1 MHPPPDPDSTPA
13 PRSPL
18 RLDLESLSGLYRSG
32 AADPADVAGE
42 VLARI
47 AARGDDHVWIT
58 LRPAADLLG
67 DAAGLARR
75 WPDPDTRPPLYGVPF
90 AVKDN
95 VDVAGLPTTAAC
107 PAYSYVPER
116 GAPLVERLLAAGA
129 LLVGKTNLD
138 QFATGLSGTR
148 SPYGACESPLLPGL
162 ISGGSSSGSAV
173 AVAADLVSFAIGTD
187 TAGSGRVPAALTGTV
202 GVKPSRGLVSTLGVV
217 PACASLDCPSVFAR
231 SAADGLAVLSV
242 VAAFEPADPWSRELP
257 VPGPVPPAAYP
268 LRIGVPR
275 DPEFFGDT
283 AAEAAFAEAAERL
296 TALGHRLVPVDLD
309 PFLAAGRLLYEG
321 PWLAERLAAVGGF
334 VTRNP
339 GEVHPV
345 TLKVLSGGG
354 ALSAVDAFE
363 GLYRLRA
370 LDAET
375 RRAWAS
381 MDVLAVPTVPTTFT
395 VAEMLESPIERNAI
409 LGHYTTFTNLLDL
422 AGISVPAGTTT
433 TGRPHGVTF
442 LGPAGSDELLAGL
455 GAAFHTPTGDP
466 ASHGLTG
473 DPAPPVPDARPTT
486 TSVPDTQPTTTS
498 VPDAQPTT
506 IPVPDAQPTT
516 IPVPDAQP
524 TTISIPNAQPTTIP
538 VPDARPAAVHAP
550 EARPATLPAHGPEAR
565 AVLAVVGA
573 HRSGQPLHGR
583 LVSLG
588 ATGLGTALTA
598 PLYRLYA
605 LTGGELPLPGLVR
618 SASGGVQ
625 VEVELYDLSPSALG
639 VLLTQT
645 APPLGLGTIQLA
657 DGRAVHGFLCEPY
670 ATERAPDIS
679 HHGNWPDYLL
689 SLPRS

>member
-1 MHPPPDPDSTPA
+1 MHTPPDPDSM
-13 PRSPL
+13 PRLPL
-18 RLDLESLSGLYRSG
+18 NPVRLDLESLSGLYRSG
-32 AADPADVAGE
+32 AALPADVAGE

-67 DAAGLARR
+67 DAAELARR
-75 WPDPDTRPPLYGVPF
+75 WPDPGTRPPLYGVPF

-148 SPYGACESPLLPGL
+148 SPYGACESPLVPGL

-173 AVAADLVSFAIGTD
+173 AVAADLVSFAVGTD

-202 GVKPSRGLVSTLGVV
+202 GVKPSRGLVSTLGMV

-231 SAADGLAVLSV
+231 SAADGLAVLSAI
-242 VAAFEPADPWSRELP
+242 AAFEPADPWSRVLP
-257 VPGPVPPAAYP
+257 VPGPVPTRASP
-268 LRIGVPR
+268 LRIGVPHE
-275 DPEFFGDT
+275 PEFFGDT
-283 AAEAAFAEAAERL
+283 AAETAFARTVDRL
-296 TALGHRLVPVDLD
+296 GGLGHRIVPVDLG

-321 PWLAERLAAVGGF
+321 PWLAERLAAVGDF

-339 GEVHPV
+339 GEIHPV

-370 LDAET
+370 LDAKT
-375 RRAWAS
+375 REAWAS

-433 TGRPHGVTF
+433 AGRPHGVTF
-442 LGPAGSDELLAGL
+442 LGPAGSDGLLAGL
-455 GAAFHTPTGDP
+455 GATFH
-466 ASHGLTG
+466 ALTG
-473 DPAPPVPDARPTT
+473 GPALPVPDSGSAA
-486 TSVPDTQPTTTS
+486 TSASAST
-498 VPDAQPTT
+498 
-506 IPVPDAQPTT
+506 
-516 IPVPDAQP
+516 
-524 TTISIPNAQPTTIP
+524 
-538 VPDARPAAVHAP
+538 VHAP
-550 EARPATLPAHGPEAR
+550 KAGPATVHASKAGAEAAVGVGAAVEAAAR
-565 AVLAVVGA
+565 AGAEAQARTVLAVVGA

-583 LVSLG
+583 LLSLG
-588 ATGLGTALTA
+588 ATGLGVALTA

-605 LTGGELPLPGLVR
+605 LEGGEMPLPGLVR
-618 SASGGVQ
+618 STSGGVA
-625 VEVELYDLSPSALG
+625 VEVELYELPPSALG
-639 VLLTQT
+639 ILLTQT
-645 APPLGLGTIQLA
+645 VSPLGLGTIELA

-670 ATERAPDIS
+670 ATEKAPDIS
-679 HHGNWPDYLL
+679 RHGSWPSYLL
-689 SLPRS
+689 SRSRS

>member
-1 MHPPPDPDSTPA
+1 MRPPPDSPDST
-13 PRSPL
+13 L

-32 AADPADVAGE
+32 AAGPADVAGE

-148 SPYGACESPLLPGL
+148 SPYGACESPLVAGL

-173 AVAADLVSFAIGTD
+173 AVAAELVSFAVGTD

-242 VAAFEPADPWSRELP
+242 IAAFETADPWSRPLP
-257 VPGPVPPAAYP
+257 VPGLVPPFPRP

-275 DPEFFGDT
+275 EPEFFGDT
-283 AAEAAFAEAAERL
+283 AAAAAFSEAAERL
-296 TALGHRLVPVDLD
+296 TGLGHRLVPVDLD

-321 PWLAERLAAVGGF
+321 PWLAERLAAVGDF

-354 ALSAVDAFE
+354 SLSAVDAFE

-395 VAEMLESPIERNAI
+395 VAEMLESPIERNAV
-409 LGHYTTFTNLLDL
+409 LGHYTTFANLLDL
-422 AGISVPAGTTT
+422 AGISVPAGTTA

-442 LGPAGSDELLAGL
+442 LGRAGSDELLAGL
-455 GAAFHTPTGDP
+455 GAAFH
-466 ASHGLTG
+466 ALTG
-473 DPAPPVPDARPTT
+473 GPATPVPDTRPTTTPVPDTRPTT
-486 TSVPDTQPTTTS
+486 TSLPDTRPTATPMPGALPTATS
-498 VPDAQPTT
+498 VPG
-506 IPVPDAQPTT
+506 
-516 IPVPDAQP
+516 
-524 TTISIPNAQPTTIP
+524 
-538 VPDARPAAVHAP
+538 ARPAAVHGP
-550 EARPATLPAHGPEAR
+550 EASAATLPARAPEAR

-583 LVSLG
+583 LTSLG
-588 ATGLGTALTA
+588 AICLGTALTA

-605 LTGGELPLPGLVR
+605 LHGGDLPLPGLVR
-618 SASGGVQ
+618 PASGGVR

-645 APPLGLGTIQLA
+645 APPLGLGTIRLA

-670 ATERAPDIS
+670 ATEDAPDIS
-679 HHGNWPDYLL
+679 HHGSWPDYLL
-689 SLPRS
+689 SLPRP

>member
-1 MHPPPDPDSTPA
+1 MD
-13 PRSPL
+13 SPL
-18 RLDLESLSGLYRSG
+18 RLDLGSLARLYRSG
-32 AADPADVAGE
+32 TARPADVAGE

-107 PAYSYVPER
+107 PAYSHVPER
-116 GAPLVERLLAAGA
+116 DAPLVERLLAAGA

-231 SAADGLAVLSV
+231 LAADGLAVLSV
-242 VAAFEPADPWSRELP
+242 IATFEPADPWSRALP
-257 VPGPVPPAAYP
+257 VPGPVPPSAYS

-275 DPEFFGDT
+275 APEFFGDT
-283 AAEAAFAEAAERL
+283 AAETAFAEAAERL
-296 TALGHRLVPVDLD
+296 TGLGQTLVPVDLD

-321 PWLAERLAAVGGF
+321 PWLAERLAAVGDF
-334 VTRNP
+334 VARNP

-375 RRAWAS
+375 REAWAS

-422 AGISVPAGTTT
+422 AGISVPAGTTA

-442 LGPAGSDELLAGL
+442 LGPAGSDGLLAGL
-455 GAAFHTPTGDP
+455 GAAFH
-466 ASHGLTG
+466 ALTG
-473 DPAPPVPDARPTT
+473 GPAIP
-486 TSVPDTQPTTTS
+486 VPDTQPTTTS
-498 VPDAQPTT
+498 VPNTQPAASS
-506 IPVPDAQPTT
+506 D
-516 IPVPDAQP
+516 
-524 TTISIPNAQPTTIP
+524 PNAQP
-538 VPDARPAAVHAP
+538 AAANAP
-550 EARPATLPAHGPEAR
+550 EARPATLPAHTPEAR
-565 AVLAVVGA
+565 VVLAVVGA

-583 LVSLG
+583 LTSLG

-605 LTGGELPLPGLVR
+605 LNGGDLPLPGLVR
-618 SASGGVQ
+618 STSGGVQ
-625 VEVELYDLSPSALG
+625 VEVELYDLSASALG
-639 VLLTQT
+639 TLLTQT
-645 APPLGLGTIQLA
+645 TSPLGLGTIELA

-670 ATERAPDIS
+670 ATEDAPDIS
-679 HHGNWPDYLL
+679 HHGNWPDYLR
-689 SLPRS
+689 SLPPS

>member
-1 MHPPPDPDSTPA
+1 MHTPPDPDSM
-13 PRSPL
+13 PRLPL
-18 RLDLESLSGLYRSG
+18 NPVRLDLESLSGLYRSG
-32 AADPADVAGE
+32 AALPADVAGE

-67 DAAGLARR
+67 DAAELARR
-75 WPDPDTRPPLYGVPF
+75 WPDPGTRPPLYGVPF

-148 SPYGACESPLLPGL
+148 SPYGACESPLVPGL

-173 AVAADLVSFAIGTD
+173 AVAADLVSFAVGTD

-202 GVKPSRGLVSTLGVV
+202 GVKPSRGLVSTLGMV

-231 SAADGLAVLSV
+231 SAADGLAVLSAI
-242 VAAFEPADPWSRELP
+242 AAFEPADPWSRVLP
-257 VPGPVPPAAYP
+257 VPGPVPTRASP
-268 LRIGVPR
+268 LRIGVPHE
-275 DPEFFGDT
+275 PEFFGDT
-283 AAEAAFAEAAERL
+283 AAETAFARAVDRL
-296 TALGHRLVPVDLD
+296 GGLGHRIVPVDLG

-321 PWLAERLAAVGGF
+321 PWLAERLAAVGDF

-339 GEVHPV
+339 GEIHPV

-370 LDAET
+370 LDAKT
-375 RRAWAS
+375 REAWAS

-433 TGRPHGVTF
+433 AGRPHGVTF
-442 LGPAGSDELLAGL
+442 LGPAGSDGLLAGL
-455 GAAFHTPTGDP
+455 GATFH
-466 ASHGLTG
+466 ALTG
-473 DPAPPVPDARPTT
+473 GPALPVPDSGSAA
-486 TSVPDTQPTTTS
+486 TSASAST
-498 VPDAQPTT
+498 
-506 IPVPDAQPTT
+506 
-516 IPVPDAQP
+516 
-524 TTISIPNAQPTTIP
+524 
-538 VPDARPAAVHAP
+538 VHAP
-550 EARPATLPAHGPEAR
+550 KAGPATVHASKAGAEAAVGVGAAVEAAAR
-565 AVLAVVGA
+565 AGAEAQARTVLAVVGA

-583 LVSLG
+583 LLSLG
-588 ATGLGTALTA
+588 ATGLGVALTA

-605 LTGGELPLPGLVR
+605 LEGGEMPLPGLVR
-618 SASGGVQ
+618 STSGGVA
-625 VEVELYDLSPSALG
+625 VEVELYELPPSALG
-639 VLLTQT
+639 ILLTQT
-645 APPLGLGTIQLA
+645 VSPLGLGTIELA

-670 ATERAPDIS
+670 ATEKAPDIS
-679 HHGNWPDYLL
+679 RHGSWPSYLL
-689 SLPRS
+689 SRSRS

>member
-1 MHPPPDPDSTPA
+1 MHPPPDPDSMPTPA
-13 PRSPL
+13 PNSTDRPL

-32 AADPADVAGE
+32 AARPADVAGE

-67 DAAGLARR
+67 DAAELTRR

-107 PAYSYVPER
+107 PAYSHVPER

-217 PACASLDCPSVFAR
+217 PACASLDCPSLFAR

-242 VAAFEPADPWSRELP
+242 IAAFEPADPWSRELP
-257 VPGPVPPAAYP
+257 APGPVPPVAYP

-275 DPEFFGDT
+275 APEFFGDT
-283 AAEAAFAEAAERL
+283 AAEAAFAEAAGRL
-296 TALGHRLVPVDLD
+296 TGLGHRIVPVDLD

-321 PWLAERLAAVGGF
+321 PWLAERLAAVGDF

-363 GLYRLRA
+363 GLHRLRA

-395 VAEMLESPIERNAI
+395 VAEMLESPIERNAV

-442 LGPAGSDELLAGL
+442 LGPAGSDTLLAGL
-455 GAAFHTPTGDP
+455 GAAFH
-466 ASHGLTG
+466 GLTG
-473 DPAPPVPDARPTT
+473 GPAAPVPDTRSAAA
-486 TSVPDTQPTTTS
+486 SVPDTRST
-498 VPDAQPTT
+498 A
-506 IPVPDAQPTT
+506 
-516 IPVPDAQP
+516 
-524 TTISIPNAQPTTIP
+524 IP
-538 VPDARPAAVHAP
+538 VPDARPAPPHA
-550 EARPATLPAHGPEAR
+550 PEAR

-583 LVSLG
+583 LISLG

-605 LTGGELPLPGLVR
+605 LNGGDLPLPGLVR
-618 SASGGVQ
+618 STSGGVQ

-645 APPLGLGTIQLA
+645 APPLGLGTIRLA

-670 ATERAPDIS
+670 ATEDSPDIS
-679 HHGNWPDYLL
+679 HHGNWPAYLL
-689 SLPRS
+689 SLPRP

>member
-1 MHPPPDPDSTPA
+1 MRPPPDPDSTPH
-13 PRSPL
+13 PTPNSTDSTL

-32 AADPADVAGE
+32 TARPCDVAGE

-67 DAAGLARR
+67 DAAELARR
-75 WPDPDTRPPLYGVPF
+75 WPDPDDRPPLYGVPF

-107 PAYSYVPER
+107 PAYSHVPGR

-148 SPYGACESPLLPGL
+148 SPYGACESPLVPGL

-217 PACASLDCPSVFAR
+217 PACASLDCPSVFTR
-231 SAADGLAVLSV
+231 SAADGLTVLSV
-242 VAAFEPADPWSRELP
+242 IAAFEPADPWSRALP
-257 VPGPVPPAAYP
+257 VPGPVPPSAYP

-275 DPEFFGDT
+275 EPEFFGDI

-296 TALGHRLVPVDLD
+296 AGLGHRLVPVDLD

-321 PWLAERLAAVGGF
+321 SWLAERLAAVGDF
-334 VTRNP
+334 VARNP

-370 LDAET
+370 LEAET

-455 GAAFHTPTGDP
+455 GATFH
-466 ASHGLTG
+466 SLTG
-473 DPAPPVPDARPTT
+473 GPAVPVPGTRT
-486 TSVPDTQPTTTS
+486 
-498 VPDAQPTT
+498 
-506 IPVPDAQPTT
+506 
-516 IPVPDAQP
+516 
-524 TTISIPNAQPTTIP
+524 
-538 VPDARPAAVHAP
+538 P
-550 EARPATLPAHGPEAR
+550 EARPAASLAHPAEAR

-583 LVSLG
+583 LTSLG
-588 ATGLGTALTA
+588 ATGLGIALTA

-605 LTGGELPLPGLVR
+605 LDDGDMPRPGLVR
-618 SASGGVQ
+618 STSGGAQ
-625 VEVELYDLSPSALG
+625 VEVELYDLSTSALG

-645 APPLGLGTIQLA
+645 TPPLGLGTIRLS

-670 ATERAPDIS
+670 ATEQAPDIS
-679 HHGNWPDYLL
+679 HHGSWPDYLL
-689 SLPRS
+689 SLP